1 MQEEMKRLSQ
11 EVQAMLETVEI
22 LIFAMSII
30 YCLIGTVTVRFI
42 KGVKR

>member
-22 LIFAMSII
+22 LQDAE
-30 YCLIGTVTVRFI
+30 LIEALQLHLE
-42 KGVKR
+42 KGMASST